1 MARIDPRYF
10 KVARHQAQSDVAAAY
25 ATIADKQAALQVQQT
40 VIAGA
45 RATVAVDQATER
57 FAEQDNQRYAT
68 LAKDGWGTVQ
78 KAQEAASRIAAAH
91 AAVARDAAALAN
103 AAPAGRRQP
112 ADRRGCIEVLG
123 KETNETPWASKISTS
138 LAKSASERVRA
149 VDLVDDDEIDPSRAN
164 VGKQPLH
171 SWAVEGSTRKS
182 AIVIVRGRCLPPYIP
197 TAGGTGELPVCSA
210 K

>member
-1 MARIDPRYF
+1 MIAGL
-10 KVARHQAQSDVAAAY
+10 AAGS
-25 ATIADKQAALQVQQT
+25 AALQAEAVQ
-40 VIAGA
+40 
-45 RATVAVDQATER
+45 
-57 FAEQDNQRYAT
+57 
-68 LAKDGWGTVQ
+68 
-78 KAQEAASRIAAAH
+78 
-91 AAVARDAAALAN
+91 
-103 AAPAGRRQP
+103 RQP

-182 AIVIVRGRCLPPYIP
+182 AIVIVRGRCLPPYIR